1 VKVSFELLA
10 LFRQKAGADRLE
22 LEVPAGARAEVP
34 FGAAPCKAAG
44 FAGLRPGAGP
54 LTVLAALRAAEAR
67 LGGQALLDGEELRRG
82 VLVFLKEAG
91 GATRRVL
98 HPSQERITGG
108 QSLVLSTAMGGG

>member
-1 VKVSFELLA
+1 MKVGFELLT

-34 FGAAPCKAAG
+34 FGTAPCKAV
-44 FAGLRPGAGP
+44 PTGAGP
-54 LTVLAALRAAEAR
+54 VTVLAALRAAEAR

-91 GATRRVL
+91 GATRRVF
-98 HPSQERITGG
+98 HPAKEQIASG